1 VKVMSGTKEMK
12 RTVKNEKEEGT
23 TKRENGMRKEMEEEV
38 LLMTMRQELLS

>member
-1 VKVMSGTKEMK
+1 MSGTKEMK

-23 TKRENGMRKEMEEEV
+23 TKKRENGMRKEMEEEV